1 MKAEAARAA
10 APARPALV
18 AVAARCRC
26 SCASSSPRWR
36 RSSSAAWVFGSNF
49 GAYQD
54 RATASTLAPLW
65 AEATPRGDAAVAG
78 ERTRRKVQIE
88 VESPRRRAARAR
100 ALELTT
106 DGRMAAL
113 ARALAE
119 RRHRGAAGRASTT
132 PPTRR

>member
-1 MKAEAARAA
+1 MPMFLRVF
-10 APARPALV
+10 V
-18 AVAARCRC
+18 AMVATVIVG
-26 SCASSSPRWR
+26 
-36 RSSSAAWVFGSNF
+36 AWVFGSNF

-65 AEATPRGDAAVAG
+65 AEA
-78 ERTRRKVQIE
+78 I
-88 VESPRRRAARAR
+88 RAATPPSPASGRGAR
-100 ALELTT
+100 CRSRSRSSAASRPSARVELTT